1 MSNWRNEKYK
11 INLWLKNFPRK
22 NKGSRHPELAVTDI
36 YQTPGRLFVRVT
48 VGKVLIVCQTI
59 CIIYEIEFHLKNS
72 ILSFIY
78 VIDWSWNARY
88 IQNSLVNNCI
98 NHEIGKSP
106 FLPLKLKKKQYA
118 NSISVDN
125 VRKCKYLWWKNSHRK
140 SWYCET
146 FISPSNLYENGEKH
160 KPKKIYFHHSWGSA
174 HVSVYEEQY
183 IHIG

>member
-1 MSNWRNEKYK
+1 MSNNLYNLRNWISFKK
-11 INLWLKNFPRK
+11 FDFVIHLWNWLKLK
-22 NKGSRHPELAVTDI
+22 CQI
-36 YQTPGRLFVRVT
+36 YL
-48 VGKVLIVCQTI
+48 
-59 CIIYEIEFHLKNS
+59 
-72 ILSFIY
+72 
-78 VIDWSWNARY
+78 
-88 IQNSLVNNCI
+88 NSLVNNCI